1 MRAFDAA
8 AIARTLSY
16 PSLVDVLAA
25 MFKSGCESPE
35 RHVHT
40 LERNGAPLG
49 LHLLMPA
56 WKLAKAGSGE
66 PSFLG
71 LKAVNVFPGNG
82 ARGLGSVLG
91 AYVLFDGE
99 TGQPLAVL
107 DGTALTYWRTAGA
120 SAVASRLLA
129 RPDASV
135 MTMVGAGNLAPYV
148 VRAHAS
154 VRPIAKVMIWN
165 RTPARAE
172 EAARR
177 VAEHFK
183 GSVEIAHDLDK
194 AVAASDIVSAATN
207 SKQPLIR
214 GRALKPGAHLDLI
227 GAFTP
232 EMRETD
238 DEAVLRA
245 RVFVDV
251 TASAMKEA
259 GDLLQPMAAGVI
271 GRDHIKGDLAD
282 LLHGRVNGRQSADE
296 ITLFKSCGAA
306 LEDLAA
312 AIHVYRSAPAG

>member
-8 AIARTLSY
+8 AIGRVLSF
-16 PSLVDVLAA
+16 PALVDVLAA

-35 RHVHT
+35 RHHHT
-40 LERNGAPLG
+40 LTRDGATLG

-56 WKLAKAGSGE
+56 WKLARAGSGE
-66 PSFLG
+66 PSYLG

-107 DGTALTYWRTAGA
+107 DGTTLTYWRTAGA
-120 SAVASRLLA
+120 SAVASRILA
-129 RPDASV
+129 RPDAAV

-154 VRPIAKVMIWN
+154 VRPISKVRIWN
-165 RTPARAE
+165 RNRARAE
-172 EAARR
+172 DAARR
-177 VAEHFK
+177 VGEHFK
-183 GSVEIAHDLDK
+183 GSVEVATDLDA
-194 AVAASDIVSAATN
+194 AVASSDIVSAATN
-207 SKQPLIR
+207 SREPLIR
-214 GRALKPGAHLDLI
+214 GRALKPGTHIDLI

-238 DEAVLRA
+238 DAAVKRS
-245 RVFVDV
+245 RVIVDV
-251 TASAMKEA
+251 MASAMKEA

-271 GRDHIKGDLAD
+271 GEDHVKGDLAD
-282 LLHGRVNGRQSADE
+282 LLHGRIAGRQSPDE

-312 AIHVYRSAPAG
+312 AIHVYRSVPSA

>member
-1 MRAFDAA
+1 LRALDAA
-8 AIARTLSY
+8 AISRSLSF
-16 PSLVDVLAA
+16 PAIVDVLAV
-25 MFKSGCESPE
+25 MFKTGCDSPE
-35 RHVHT
+35 RHHHT
-40 LERNGAPLG
+40 LMRDGAALG

-56 WKLAKAGSGE
+56 WKLAKADSGE

-71 LKAVNVFPGNG
+71 LKAVNVFPGNA

-91 AYVLFDGE
+91 AYLLFDGE

-120 SAVASRLLA
+120 SAVASRILA

-154 VRPIAKVMIWN
+154 VRPIGRVMIWN
-165 RTPARAE
+165 RTRARAE
-172 EAARR
+172 DAAQRI
-177 VAEHFK
+177 AEHFK
-183 GSVEIAHDLDK
+183 GSVEVATDLDM
-194 AVAASDIVSAATN
+194 AVAGADIVSAATN
-207 SKQPLIR
+207 STLPLIR
-214 GRALKPGAHLDLI
+214 GRALRPGTHIDLI

-238 DEAVLRA
+238 DEAVKRS

-251 TASAMKEA
+251 KASAMKEA
-259 GDLLQPMAAGVI
+259 GDLLQPMGSGVI
-271 GRDHIKGDLAD
+271 GRDHVKGDLAD
-282 LLHGRVNGRQSADE
+282 LLHGRVAGRQSPDE

-312 AIHVYRSAPAG
+312 AIHVYRSAPAA

>member
-1 MRAFDAA
+1 MRVFDAEA
-8 AIARTLSY
+8 LSRTLSY
-16 PSLVDVLAA
+16 PALVDVLEA
-25 MFKSGCESPE
+25 MFKTGCESPE
-35 RHVHT
+35 RHHHT
-40 LERNGAPLG
+40 LTRDGATLG

-66 PSFLG
+66 RSYLG

-91 AYVLFDGE
+91 AYLLFDGE

-107 DGTALTYWRTAGA
+107 DGTTLTYWRTAGA

-135 MTMVGAGNLAPYV
+135 MTMVGAGNLAPYI

-154 VRPIAKVMIWN
+154 VRPIGKVMIWN
-165 RTPARAE
+165 RTRARAE
-172 EAARR
+172 DAAQRIG
-177 VAEHFK
+177 EHFK
-183 GSVEIAHDLDK
+183 GRIEVATDLDA
-194 AVAASDIVSAATN
+194 AVSVSDIVSAATN
-207 SKQPLIR
+207 SREPLIR
-214 GRALKPGAHLDLI
+214 GRTLKRGAHVDLI

-238 DEAVLRA
+238 EEAVKRA

-251 TASAMKEA
+251 MASAMKEA
-259 GDLLQPMAAGVI
+259 GDILQPLAAGAI
-271 GRDHIKGDLAD
+271 GKDHVKGDLAD
-282 LLHGRVNGRQSADE
+282 LLHGRVQGRQSPDE

-312 AIHVYRSAPAG
+312 AIHVYSSAAPS